1 MYFFLK
7 FLSFLRKLDLLKFL
21 IIILL
26 LLSALSS
33 GSETALT
40 AVSKQRAF
48 RQRDKGAKNANFI
61 LKIKDFKDEFI
72 TGILLANN
80 LFNILATAL
89 MTELLVSEFGGLGVT
104 VATIFMTLMIV
115 IFSEVTPKIFAIN
128 KPMTFA
134 LRVSKFFYFYTKLIK
149 PIVNLINKISNKIIK
164 IIGLNLNADQSKII
178 EEEFEGAVQ
187 LQKQYSK
194 DGEYEADYMSN
205 ILELKKLKVDELMTH
220 RNEILYIN
228 LDDPYKQ
235 NLKIISTSAYTR
247 IPVIKGNFNNLIG
260 IFDIRDLLKD
270 SSMEESNESIERN
283 TSQPVYIPQN
293 KLAMKQLIDFKS
305 SREHMVLIVDEYG
318 EIQGLITL
326 EDIIEEIIGE
336 IFDETDTDE
345 TYLEKI
351 DDSNYLFNGNASL
364 REINRSLDIS
374 LPDQFVTLSGL
385 IHDLAKEIPKVGKV
399 FYAGDIKLQI
409 ISRYINKINK
419 VKLSI

>member
-1 MYFFLK
+1 MTLIVIIK
-7 FLSFLRKLDLLKFL
+7 ILA

-149 PIVNLINKISNKIIK
+149 PIVNLINKISNKIIR

-270 SSMEESNESIERN
+270 SSMEESNEIIERN
-283 TSQPVYIPQN
+283 TSEPVYIPQN

-351 DDSNYLFNGNASL
+351 DDSNYLFNGNASV
-364 REINRSLDIS
+364 REINRSLDIN

-399 FYAGDIKLQI
+399 FYVGDIKLQI
-409 ISRYINKINK
+409 ISRSINKINK

>member
-1 MYFFLK
+1 MTLIVIIK
-7 FLSFLRKLDLLKFL
+7 ILA

-351 DDSNYLFNGNASL
+351 DDSNYLFNGNASV
-364 REINRSLDIS
+364 REIKRSLDIS

-399 FYAGDIKLQI
+399 FYVGDIKLQI
-409 ISRYINKINK
+409 ISRSINKINK

>member
-1 MYFFLK
+1 MTLIVIIK
-7 FLSFLRKLDLLKFL
+7 ILA

-220 RNEILYIN
+220 RNEILFIN

-351 DDSNYLFNGNASL
+351 DDSNYLFNGNASV
-364 REINRSLDIS
+364 REINRSLDIN

-399 FYAGDIKLQI
+399 FFVGDIKLQI
-409 ISRYINKINK
+409 ISRSINKINK

>member
-1 MYFFLK
+1 MK
-7 FLSFLRKLDLLKFL
+7 FWIK

-149 PIVNLINKISNKIIK
+149 TIVNLINKISNKIIK

-220 RNEILYIN
+220 RNEILFIN
-228 LDDPYKQ
+228 LDDHYKQ

-351 DDSNYLFNGNASL
+351 DDSNYLFNGNASV
-364 REINRSLDIS
+364 REINRSLDIN

-399 FYAGDIKLQI
+399 FYVGDIKLQI
-409 ISRYINKINK
+409 ISRSINKINK

>member
-1 MYFFLK
+1 MTIIVIIKILA
-7 FLSFLRKLDLLKFL
+7 

-149 PIVNLINKISNKIIK
+149 PIVNLINKISNKIIR

-351 DDSNYLFNGNASL
+351 DDSNYLFNGNASV
-364 REINRSLDIS
+364 REINRSLDIN

-399 FYAGDIKLQI
+399 FYVGDIKLQI
-409 ISRYINKINK
+409 ISRSINKINK

>member
-1 MYFFLK
+1 MTLIVIIK
-7 FLSFLRKLDLLKFL
+7 ILA

-351 DDSNYLFNGNASL
+351 DDSNYLFNGNASV
-364 REINRSLDIS
+364 REINRSLDIN

-385 IHDLAKEIPKVGKV
+385 IHDLAKEIPKVGKI
-399 FYAGDIKLQI
+399 FYVEDIKLQI
-409 ISRYINKINK
+409 ISRSINKINK

>member
-1 MYFFLK
+1 MTLIVIIK
-7 FLSFLRKLDLLKFL
+7 ILA

-149 PIVNLINKISNKIIK
+149 PIVNLIKKISNKIIK

-228 LDDPYKQ
+228 LEDPYKQ

-351 DDSNYLFNGNASL
+351 DDSNYLFNGNASV

-399 FYAGDIKLQI
+399 FYVGDIKLQI
-409 ISRYINKINK
+409 ISRSINKINK

>member
-1 MYFFLK
+1 MTLIVIIK
-7 FLSFLRKLDLLKFL
+7 ILA

-134 LRVSKFFYFYTKLIK
+134 LRVSKFFYIYTKLIK

-351 DDSNYLFNGNASL
+351 DDSNYLFNGNASV
-364 REINRSLDIS
+364 REINRSLDIN

-399 FYAGDIKLQI
+399 FYVGDIKLQI
-409 ISRYINKINK
+409 ISRSINKINK

>member
-1 MYFFLK
+1 MTLIVIIK
-7 FLSFLRKLDLLKFL
+7 ILA

-228 LDDPYKQ
+228 LEDPYKQ

-351 DDSNYLFNGNASL
+351 DDSNYLFNGNASV
-364 REINRSLDIS
+364 REINRSLDIN

-399 FYAGDIKLQI
+399 FYVEDIKLQI
-409 ISRYINKINK
+409 ISRSINKINK

>member
-1 MYFFLK
+1 MTLIVIIK
-7 FLSFLRKLDLLKFL
+7 ILA

-220 RNEILYIN
+220 RNEILFIN

-351 DDSNYLFNGNASL
+351 DDSNYLFNGNASV
-364 REINRSLDIS
+364 REINRSLDIN

-399 FYAGDIKLQI
+399 FYVGDIKLQI
-409 ISRYINKINK
+409 ISRSINKINK

>member
-1 MYFFLK
+1 MTLIVIIK
-7 FLSFLRKLDLLKFL
+7 ILA

-149 PIVNLINKISNKIIK
+149 PIVNLINKISNKIIR

-351 DDSNYLFNGNASL
+351 DDSNYLFNGNASV
-364 REINRSLDIS
+364 REINRSLDIN

-399 FYAGDIKLQI
+399 FYVGDIKLQI
-409 ISRYINKINK
+409 ISRSINKINK

>member
-1 MYFFLK
+1 MTLIVIIK
-7 FLSFLRKLDLLKFL
+7 ILA

-351 DDSNYLFNGNASL
+351 DDSNYLFNGNASV
-364 REINRSLDIS
+364 REINRSLDIN

-399 FYAGDIKLQI
+399 FYVGEIKLQI
-409 ISRYINKINK
+409 ISRSINKINK

>member
-1 MYFFLK
+1 MT
-7 FLSFLRKLDLLKFL
+7 L
-21 IIILL
+21 IVIIKILAIILLL

-40 AVSKQRAF
+40 AVSKQRAY
-48 RQRDKGAKNANFI
+48 RQRDKGAKNADFI
-61 LKIKDFKDEFI
+61 LKIKEFKDEFI

-149 PIVNLINKISNKIIK
+149 PIVNLINKISNKIIR

-351 DDSNYLFNGNASL
+351 DDSNYLFNGNASV
-364 REINRSLDIS
+364 REINRSLDIN

-399 FYAGDIKLQI
+399 FYVGDIKLQI
-409 ISRYINKINK
+409 ISRSINKINK

>member
-1 MYFFLK
+1 MTLIVIIK
-7 FLSFLRKLDLLKFL
+7 ILA

-345 TYLEKI
+345 TYLE
-351 DDSNYLFNGNASL
+351 
-364 REINRSLDIS
+364 
-374 LPDQFVTLSGL
+374 LSL
-385 IHDLAKEIPKVGKV
+385 IHI
-399 FYAGDIKLQI
+399 
-409 ISRYINKINK
+409 
-419 VKLSI
+419 

>member
-1 MYFFLK
+1 
-7 FLSFLRKLDLLKFL
+7 
-21 IIILL
+21 
-26 LLSALSS
+26 
-33 GSETALT
+33 
-40 AVSKQRAF
+40 
-48 RQRDKGAKNANFI
+48 
-61 LKIKDFKDEFI
+61 
-72 TGILLANN
+72 
-80 LFNILATAL
+80 
-89 MTELLVSEFGGLGVT
+89 MTELLVSEFGGLGVS

-134 LRVSKFFYFYTKLIK
+134 LKVSKFFYFYTKLIK
-149 PIVNLINKISNKIIK
+149 PIVNLINKVSNKIIK
-164 IIGLNLNADQSKII
+164 LIGLNLNADQSKII

-220 RNEILYIN
+220 RNEILFIN

-235 NLKIISTSAYTR
+235 NFKAISSSTFTR
-247 IPVIKGNFNNLIG
+247 IPVIKGNFNNLAG
-260 IFDIRDLLKD
+260 IIDIRDFLKG
-270 SSMEESNESIERN
+270 SSLEESNESIERN
-283 TSQPVYIPQN
+283 TFQPVFIPQN

-305 SREHMVLIVDEYG
+305 SREHMALIVDEYG

-351 DDSNYLFNGNASL
+351 DSNNYLFNGNASV
-364 REINRSLDIS
+364 REINRSLDIN

-399 FYAGDIKLQI
+399 FYIEDVKLQI
-409 ISRYINKINK
+409 ISRSINKINK

>member
-1 MYFFLK
+1 MTLIVITK
-7 FLSFLRKLDLLKFL
+7 ILA

-351 DDSNYLFNGNASL
+351 DDSNYLFNGNASV
-364 REINRSLDIS
+364 REINRSLDIN

-399 FYAGDIKLQI
+399 FYVGDIKLQI
-409 ISRYINKINK
+409 ISRSINKINK

>member
-1 MYFFLK
+1 MTLIVIIK
-7 FLSFLRKLDLLKFL
+7 ILA

-270 SSMEESNESIERN
+270 SNMEESNEIIERN
-283 TSQPVYIPQN
+283 TSEPVYIPQN

-351 DDSNYLFNGNASL
+351 DDSNYLFNGNASV
-364 REINRSLDIS
+364 REINRSLDIN

-399 FYAGDIKLQI
+399 FYVGDIKLQI
-409 ISRYINKINK
+409 ISRSINKINK

>member
-1 MYFFLK
+1 MTLIVIIK
-7 FLSFLRKLDLLKFL
+7 ILA

-336 IFDETDTDE
+336 IFDETHTDE

-351 DDSNYLFNGNASL
+351 DDSNYLFNGNASV

-399 FYAGDIKLQI
+399 FYVGDIKLQI
-409 ISRYINKINK
+409 ISRSINKINK

>member
-1 MYFFLK
+1 MTLIVFIKILA
-7 FLSFLRKLDLLKFL
+7 

-187 LQKQYSK
+187 LQKEYSK

-270 SSMEESNESIERN
+270 SNMEESNESIERN

-351 DDSNYLFNGNASL
+351 DDSNYLFNGNASV
-364 REINRSLDIS
+364 REINRSLDIN

-399 FYAGDIKLQI
+399 FYVEDIKLQI
-409 ISRYINKINK
+409 ISRSINKINK

>member
-1 MYFFLK
+1 MTLIVITK
-7 FLSFLRKLDLLKFL
+7 ILA

-351 DDSNYLFNGNASL
+351 DNSNYLFNGNASV
-364 REINRSLDIS
+364 REINRSLDIN

-399 FYAGDIKLQI
+399 FYVGDIKLQI
-409 ISRYINKINK
+409 ISRSINKINK

>member
-1 MYFFLK
+1 MTLIVIIK
-7 FLSFLRKLDLLKFL
+7 ILA

-270 SSMEESNESIERN
+270 SSMEESNEIIERN
-283 TSQPVYIPQN
+283 TSEPVYIPQN

-351 DDSNYLFNGNASL
+351 DDNNYLFNGNASV

-399 FYAGDIKLQI
+399 FYVEDIKLQI
-409 ISRYINKINK
+409 ISRSINKINK

>member
-1 MYFFLK
+1 MTLIIIIK
-7 FLSFLRKLDLLKFL
+7 ILA

-364 REINRSLDIS
+364 REINRSLDVN

-399 FYAGDIKLQI
+399 FYVEDIKLQI
-409 ISRYINKINK
+409 ISRSINKINK

>member
-1 MYFFLK
+1 MTLIVIIK
-7 FLSFLRKLDLLKFL
+7 ILA

-149 PIVNLINKISNKIIK
+149 PIVNLINKISNKIIR

-260 IFDIRDLLKD
+260 IFDIRDLLKE

-351 DDSNYLFNGNASL
+351 DDSNYLFNGNASV
-364 REINRSLDIS
+364 REINRSLDIN

-399 FYAGDIKLQI
+399 FYVGDIKLQI
-409 ISRYINKINK
+409 ISRSINKINK